1 MTPTYSEMYAPAIWQ
16 RSCTINFSLCSSLST
31 TPIGLPDFLH
41 QLVTLDSE
49 IWAFRTQ
56 VGSEYHTIND
66 GIWSSKST
74 EWSQGRRLRPSP
86 AVPVQLEFF
95 CVGES
100 IEIQGSHIFEK
111 NNDTMML
118 GGRSSLSKGSY
129 VSHRYGNWLP
139 ADSRWELCLNK
150 RLLPKAK
157 GRRAE
162 TSLKIQWQKALFRFG
177 ALDLQ
182 LHSPLESSDGMI
194 SELIW
199 FNFGTGGGVAIAA
212 SRLYRL
218 PLARNRVSH
227 TCIVQECKTLCL
239 FSRKKEF
246 PKMRGVPDVRP
257 FQAFLGKPIRGNFQN
272 RPASSEVT
280 WCLDAAIP
288 FRYGAGCP

>member
-1 MTPTYSEMYAPAIWQ
+1 MTPTYSEMDAPAIWQ

-100 IEIQGSHIFEK
+100 LEIQGSHIFEK

-162 TSLKIQWQKALFRFG
+162 TSLKIQWKKALFRFG

-182 LHSPLESSDGMI
+182 LQS
-194 SELIW
+194 
-199 FNFGTGGGVAIAA
+199 FGEFGWDDKWTGGGVAIAA

-218 PLARNRVSH
+218 PLARNRVSR

-246 PKMRGVPDVRP
+246 PKMRGVPD
-257 FQAFLGKPIRGNFQN
+257 A
-272 RPASSEVT
+272 PAISGFSWQTLKREF
-280 WCLDAAIP
+280 P
-288 FRYGAGCP
+288 K